1 MDYPLD
7 LLVNPSI
14 IKSSPK
20 TTDSIPIEKL
30 MLVSN
35 NDGHS
40 GIPTTFITTIN
51 SGLNV
56 GGK

>member
-20 TTDSIPIEKL
+20 IPDSIPIEKL
-30 MLVSN
+30 MLVS